1 MTLLDDALW
10 AELRSVR
17 QDLHQH
23 PEFGFEERRT
33 SALVAGYL
41 RSSGIDEVVEGVG
54 GTGVVA
60 TLRRGRSN
68 RAIALRADMDGLRVQ
83 ERGTP
88 AWRSQ
93 TDGVMPACG
102 HDGHTTMLLG
112 AARVLA
118 QEGGFDGTIRF
129 VFQPAEEWGRGALAM
144 LDDG

>member
-1 MTLLDDALW
+1 MIDLQALHRKMTAW
-10 AELRSVR
+10 RH
-17 QDLHQH
+17 DLHAH
-23 PEFGFEERRT
+23 PEFGFEEHRT
-33 SALVAGYL
+33 AAFVAAKL
-41 RSSGIDEVVEGVG
+41 REFGLDEVVEGVG

-93 TDGVMPACG
+93 TDGVMHACG

-118 QEGGFDGTIRF
+118 QLVSDAKRKFVQVPLEPMYLREPHITI
-129 VFQPAEEWGRGALAM
+129 PKK
-144 LDDG
+144 